1 MGTLQLQ
8 RFLFEPVSA
17 RSAAVFRIALT
28 GMLAWAFHSRWLPA
42 PPLSAVP
49 GALWAYSHIIL
60 QRPYFLVIGVLLVAF
75 GVGMRPRVV
84 GFILFLLLLPLAS
97 LTAGQESRQLLLTA
111 LLAFSML
118 RSDEQWSLHAL
129 RQDGPRESAGPI
141 WPIRLI
147 QIQLTLVYGVNALA
161 KLTPA
166 YFSGE
171 ILIGM
176 SRMRPNFRVDLSD
189 RFLHLA
195 SLRLPVSIAAT
206 AVVMIEAFLAVGFWL
221 PRLVWPTAIIGVAFH
236 LLLQRIVQIY
246 MLDLA
251 SMFLYLA
258 FLLSWR
264 VPANDRVQT
273 GQADRRGHGV
283 A

>member
-1 MGTLQLQ
+1 
-8 RFLFEPVSA
+8 
-17 RSAAVFRIALT
+17 
-28 GMLAWAFHSRWLPA
+28 MLAWAFHSLWPPA

-60 QRPYFLVIGVLLVAF
+60 RRRYLLLIGVLLVAF
-75 GVGMRPRVV
+75 AAGVRPRIV
-84 GFILFLLLLPLAS
+84 GFVLSSLLLPLAS
-97 LTAGQESRQLLLTA
+97 LTSGQQSRQVLLTA

-118 RSDEQWSLHAL
+118 RSDEQWSLRTL
-129 RQDGPRESAGPI
+129 RQDEPRESAGPI

-166 YFSGE
+166 FLSGE
-171 ILIGM
+171 ILVGM
-176 SRMRPNFRVDLSD
+176 SRMHPNFLVDLSD

-236 LLLQRIVQIY
+236 LVLQRIVQIY

-251 SMFLYLA
+251 TMFLYLV
-258 FLLSWR
+258 FWLPWR
-264 VPANDRVQT
+264 VPSKNASQN
-273 GQADRRGHGV
+273 
-283 A
+283 

>member
-1 MGTLQLQ
+1 
-8 RFLFEPVSA
+8 
-17 RSAAVFRIALT
+17 
-28 GMLAWAFHSRWLPA
+28 
-42 PPLSAVP
+42 
-49 GALWAYSHIIL
+49 
-60 QRPYFLVIGVLLVAF
+60 
-75 GVGMRPRVV
+75 
-84 GFILFLLLLPLAS
+84 
-97 LTAGQESRQLLLTA
+97 
-111 LLAFSML
+111 
-118 RSDEQWSLHAL
+118 
-129 RQDGPRESAGPI
+129 
-141 WPIRLI
+141 
-147 QIQLTLVYGVNALA
+147 
-161 KLTPA
+161 
-166 YFSGE
+166 
-171 ILIGM
+171 
-176 SRMRPNFRVDLSD
+176 MRPNFRVDLSD